1 VPGRAVRTHP
11 VRGYLRVAGG
21 DARGICPVASLST
34 MAISAKQKETSPA
47 TASRSRGLKAPAPG
61 RPGGEPRRTYIFEAT
76 THGNRQAE
84 TMDANMQEAERW
96 LRQGERD
103 LISAQNSC
111 RSGDFEWACFQAQQ
125 SAEKVLK
132 ALLYA
137 RGFRKILTHSV
148 YELIREVGAFE
159 PSLLELKAGAKVL
172 DSAYITTRYPD
183 SIAGN
188 LTPSEYYDKEDAE
201 ECIEYA
207 DSICTA
213 ARQALSR

>member
-1 VPGRAVRTHP
+1 
-11 VRGYLRVAGG
+11 
-21 DARGICPVASLST
+21 
-34 MAISAKQKETSPA
+34 
-47 TASRSRGLKAPAPG
+47 
-61 RPGGEPRRTYIFEAT
+61 
-76 THGNRQAE
+76 
-84 TMDANMQEAERW
+84 MQEADRW

-103 LISAQNSC
+103 LVSARNSC

-137 RGFRKILTHSV
+137 RGFRRILTHSV
-148 YELIREVGAFE
+148 YELIREISAFE
-159 PSLLELKAGAKVL
+159 PSFLELKGGAKAL

-188 LTPSEYYDKEDAE
+188 LTPSEYYDREDAG

-207 DSICTA
+207 DSICSA
-213 ARQALSR
+213 ARQALFG